1 MKGTFVKQIQRSL
14 VAVLLVVGAL
24 AFSTT
29 RANAQVTN
37 IGHNWLT
44 ESEALTALDGAIAT
58 FALDQGAYPQGS
70 TPWINATNHIEYY
83 KMIMGSIESGTSVP
97 AAVINNTIAG
107 YNPNPAA
114 VDAVVNTLSPAQMNL
129 LRNDAMDLLTQ

>member
-29 RANAQVTN
+29 RANAQITN
-37 IGHNWLT
+37 INLNWVT
-44 ESEALTALDGAIAT
+44 ESEALTALEGAIST
-58 FALDQGAYPQGS
+58 FALDQSAYPQGS
-70 TPWINATNHIEYY
+70 TPWVNATNHIEYY
-83 KMIMGSIESGTSVP
+83 KMIMGAIEGGTSVP
-97 AAVINNTIAG
+97 VAVINTSIAG

-114 VDAVVNTLSPAQMNL
+114 VDAVTNTLTPAQMDL
-129 LRNDAMDLLTQ
+129 LRNDATDLLTQ